1 MFPLLL
7 QVVLG
12 GSGHRAGLKEGDLV
26 IEVNGQGMEDKYI
39 EDVIMLVKEGGHFL
53 SLLVMEKSDSSEQ
66 KNTQQTTEAET
77 EKYDSQVKLKIK
89 RSFFSLLSIHFGI
102 ISMMLCG
109 FSLYRRKKLKSYYSC
124 SR

>member
-7 QVVLG
+7 QVALG

-53 SLLVMEKSDSSEQ
+53 SLLVMEKSDSSETKNIQ
-66 KNTQQTTEAET
+66 KTTEAET
-77 EKYDSQVKLKIK
+77 GEHGSQVK
-89 RSFFSLLSIHFGI
+89 
-102 ISMMLCG
+102 
-109 FSLYRRKKLKSYYSC
+109 
-124 SR
+124 